1 MALPL
6 APLLSL
12 ALALMLDQGASS
24 DLSILSLPPPLPP
37 RPVPPSSRRL
47 PRSPPLPLPP
57 SPPLPLPPSPSL
69 PLPPSPP
76 LLPVS
81 THTAYQDSAIAL
93 NQVTLVKILQEM
105 KDLAVFSREAGRM
118 RVNEG
123 APDAPQPTHLSH
135 LSHLAT
141 IAQGIQD
148 MSTSV
153 DSLTHVLSSFLMHM
167 NHDTEDVPDL
177 LQTSE
182 VPQTKSPAVTHRP
195 GNKSLSTEQK
205 DGDSKRVSSRGLE
218 PQGHQA
224 EFGERDALSKLEF
237 QRTTSDLLKSQLEQR
252 EIESHHLSL
261 NLSQL
266 EMEAQRLREWSHQL
280 LGVQANGTEE
290 ERKLMRANLLE
301 GVKLKNQLE
310 EELRDVQRDRDELEQ
325 QNSDLA
331 KHSEVLEKK
340 GSEIEEEIQQEE
352 RREVALHR
360 ERDLL
365 AEASKRAS
373 LDKVFLDED
382 IARLEQERRECRKR
396 IQDMRRQVHKLEARC
411 RDKN

>member
-167 NHDTEDVPDL
+167 NHDTEVSERPLKILEGNTMSEDPSSDAINRTEDLSRREEQDAMIDWNVRAEILNLERKNDETEEKIRQTEERIRELRTTVEELAVAVEAERDENTVLEEVLGDLASSRAGEEPGVAGRASAL
-177 LQTSE
+177 LQDVE
-182 VPQTKSPAVTHRP
+182 ALKHALANALREKQ
-195 GNKSLSTEQK
+195 SLQNA
-205 DGDSKRVSSRGLE
+205 SRE
-218 PQGHQA
+218 MR
-224 EFGERDALSKLEF
+224 ERNSRLM
-237 QRTTSDLLKSQLEQR
+237 
-252 EIESHHLSL
+252 SL
-261 NLSQL
+261 GVQ
-266 EMEAQRLREWSHQL
+266 EGRLREYHGKRGQL
-280 LGVQANGTEE
+280 KENIAVLRRQKAEIDEE
-290 ERKLMRANLLE
+290 VARTRQIKLTIERERTKGDQRYRELSDRKKKLMR
-301 GVKLKNQLE
+301 
-310 EELRDVQRDRDELEQ
+310 
-325 QNSDLA
+325 
-331 KHSEVLEKK
+331 
-340 GSEIEEEIQQEE
+340 
-352 RREVALHR
+352 
-360 ERDLL
+360 
-365 AEASKRAS
+365 
-373 LDKVFLDED
+373 
-382 IARLEQERRECRKR
+382 C
-396 IQDMRRQVHKLEARC
+396 MT
-411 RDKN
+411 